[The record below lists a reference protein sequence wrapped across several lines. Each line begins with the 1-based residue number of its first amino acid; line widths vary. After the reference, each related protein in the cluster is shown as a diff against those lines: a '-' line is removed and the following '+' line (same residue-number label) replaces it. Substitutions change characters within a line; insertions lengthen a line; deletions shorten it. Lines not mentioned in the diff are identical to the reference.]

1 MNSVLGSF
9 KKRMSI
15 VFALVL
21 ALGFSSVFGTPS
33 AQAAQQDKHQYKR
46 EAERLA
52 IALYEASNYDIENN
66 RYSFDVDKAIAAG
79 VTLSDAVQMKNYLE
93 SLSPAQ
99 AKDIHDQQMA
109 AVKDG
114 KNQPQVLPIIL
125 WAARVL
131 AMAGLGWA
139 AKKLLDMGGYE
150 FCKRWKNYNS
160 VTKYVCKFI
169 G

>member
-1 MNSVLGSF
+1 
-9 KKRMSI
+9 MSI

-33 AQAAQQDKHQYKR
+33 TQAAQQDKYQDK

-66 RYSFDVDKAIAAG
+66 RYSFDVDRAIAAG

-114 KNQPQVLPIIL
+114 ENQPQVLPIIL
-125 WAARVL
+125 WAARIL
-131 AMAGLGWA
+131 ATAGLGWA

>member
-9 KKRMSI
+9 EKRLSI

-21 ALGFSSVFGTPS
+21 AISFASVFGTPP
-33 AQAAQQDKHQYKR
+33 AQAAQQDKYQDKR

-52 IALYEASNYDIENN
+52 IALYEASNYDIENA

-99 AKDIHDQQMA
+99 AKDIHDQ
-109 AVKDG
+109 
-114 KNQPQVLPIIL
+114 
-125 WAARVL
+125 
-131 AMAGLGWA
+131 
-139 AKKLLDMGGYE
+139 
-150 FCKRWKNYNS
+150 
-160 VTKYVCKFI
+160 
-169 G
+169 